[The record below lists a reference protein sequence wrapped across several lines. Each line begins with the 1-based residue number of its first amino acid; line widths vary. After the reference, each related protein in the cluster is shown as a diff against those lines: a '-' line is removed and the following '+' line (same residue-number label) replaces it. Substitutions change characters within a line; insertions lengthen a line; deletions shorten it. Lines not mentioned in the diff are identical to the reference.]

1 MTVDSIFIK
10 KADVGKWE
18 REIRVFAE
26 SGKDYVTEVEG
37 KESFEQ

>member
-10 KADVGKWE
+10 KADVGKWK
-18 REIRVFAE
+18 IWVFAE
-26 SGKDYVTEVEG
+26 SGKDYATEIEG